1 MALTNTADR
10 WGGIAKTLH
19 WLMALMLVGALAVG
33 TVMADW
39 PDDEAAIKSLLRQM
53 HQSVGMLL
61 LALVLL
67 RLAWRAV
74 QPVPPP
80 PARSWRI
87 TRRLAAI
94 SHGSLYA
101 LMLLIPVT
109 GYLMVTTGPQTSPF
123 DAFGLIRVPYLLEP
137 SERWHGVFRSMHDVL
152 TKVFLV
158 LIAVHVLAALEHGVF
173 NRDGVWSRMWFGRKA
188 DKTQGAFGPLT
199 PG

>member
-19 WLMALMLVGALAVG
+19 WLMALMLFGALAVG
-33 TVMADW
+33 TVLAGW
-39 PDDEAAIKSLLRQM
+39 PDEEGAIKSLLRQM
-53 HQSVGMLL
+53 HQSFGMVL
-61 LALVLL
+61 LALGLL
-67 RLAWRAV
+67 RLSWRAV
-74 QPVPPP
+74 QPVPPV

-101 LMLLIPVT
+101 LMVLIPVT

-123 DAFGLIRVPYLLEP
+123 DAFGLIRVPYLLAP
-137 SERWHGVFRSMHDVL
+137 SEAWHGVFRLMHDVL

-158 LIAVHVLAALEHGVF
+158 LIALHVLAALKHGLL
-173 NRDGVWSRMWFGRKA
+173 NRDGVWSRMWFRRA
-188 DKTQGAFGPLT
+188 GA
-199 PG
+199 PGA